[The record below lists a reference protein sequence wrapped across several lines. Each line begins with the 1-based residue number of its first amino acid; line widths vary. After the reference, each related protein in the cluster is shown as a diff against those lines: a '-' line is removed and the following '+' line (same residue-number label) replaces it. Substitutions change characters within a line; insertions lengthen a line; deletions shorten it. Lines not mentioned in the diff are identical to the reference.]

1 MGRVTENKVERK
13 SVGMGTH
20 GGESGKG
27 MSENRWIRLKDA
39 REKYSINYRTLR
51 TFAQQANA
59 WKKVGSIVYVDTIA
73 LDEYIAQSSEIHY
86 KETHITDTTVKGMML
101 SEAFRSLTYRQK
113 VLVFVA
119 MQVQLDTNKVKP
131 SKFGNLYG
139 NVSDG
144 DFFFTHNDV
153 IEYGMYLTDEKGFC
167 EDKKILANN
176 GLLEV
181 VSPGKYGSRTVYRL
195 SKKWAHK
202 ERENEG

>member
-1 MGRVTENKVERK
+1 MGV
-13 SVGMGTH
+13 GTH
-20 GGESGKG
+20 GGERGKG
-27 MSENRWIRLKDA
+27 MSEKKWIRLSEAKI
-39 REKYSINYRTLR
+39 KYSITYRTLR
-51 TFAQQANA
+51 KYAQQANA
-59 WKKVGSIVYVDTIA
+59 WKKVGSVVYVDTIA

-86 KETHITDTTVKGMML
+86 KETRTTDTAVKDMML
-101 SEAFRSLTYRQK
+101 SEAFRNLTYRQK

-119 MQVQLDTNKVKP
+119 MQVQLDTSKTKP

-139 NVSDG
+139 NVSDE

-153 IEYGMYLTDEKGFC
+153 IEYGMYSTDEKGFN
-167 EDKKILANN
+167 EDRRVLVNN

-202 ERENEG
+202 GERK

>member
-1 MGRVTENKVERK
+1 M
-13 SVGMGTH
+13 GMGTH

-27 MSENRWIRLKDA
+27 MSEKRWIRLKEA
-39 REKYSINYRTLR
+39 EKRCGISYRTLR
-51 TFAQQANA
+51 GYAEKAGA
-59 WKKVGSIVYVDTIA
+59 WKKCGKIVFVDMVA
-73 LDEYIAQSSEIHY
+73 LDEYISNSGENIPNSGENACE
-86 KETHITDTTVKGMML
+86 ETEVVDTTIKDMML
-101 SEAFRSLTYRQK
+101 SEAFRNLKYRQK

-119 MQVQLDTNKVKP
+119 MQVQLDTSKVKP

-153 IEYGMYLTDEKGFC
+153 IEYGMYSTDEKGFC
-167 EDKKILANN
+167 EDKRVLVNN

-181 VSPGKYGSRTVYRL
+181 VSPGKYGSKTVYRL

-202 ERENEG
+202 ESEK